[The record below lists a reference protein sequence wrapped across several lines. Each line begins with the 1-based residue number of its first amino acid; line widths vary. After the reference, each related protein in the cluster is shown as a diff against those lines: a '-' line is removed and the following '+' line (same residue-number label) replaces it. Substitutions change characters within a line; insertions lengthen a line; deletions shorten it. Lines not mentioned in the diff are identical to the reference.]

1 MTDFLP
7 RFIYPYILNRSRRA
21 RNVRLK
27 ATADG
32 LIVVV
37 PEGFCVSRDLLPILE
52 SKKNW
57 IEKAL
62 SRVSERA
69 DVENKTKG
77 LPSLLE
83 LRALGE
89 TWRVKQAVIGVG
101 EDGARKI
108 IFIPKHDENEAI
120 EALRRWLHEKA
131 RRELPR
137 LLIEEAQRH
146 RFSYSLITVKG
157 QKHIWGSCSSRGNIN
172 LNRKL
177 LFLPKNLSRYVLLHE
192 LCHLREMNH
201 SALFYKELSRVD
213 PNFKENAAELK
224 LAWKYV
230 PGWVSE

>member
-1 MTDFLP
+1 MTDFP
-7 RFIYPYILNRSRRA
+7 PKFIYPYILKRSSRA
-21 RNVRLK
+21 RSVRLT
-27 ATADG
+27 AAADG
-32 LIVVV
+32 LTVVV
-37 PEGFCVSRDLLPILE
+37 PERFCVSRDLLPILE
-52 SKKNW
+52 SKKQW

-69 DVENKTKG
+69 EIERETNG

-83 LRALGE
+83 LRAIDE

-101 EDGARKI
+101 EDSARKI
-108 IFIPKHDENEAI
+108 IFIPKYDESEAI

-131 RRELPR
+131 RRELPK
-137 LLIEEAQRH
+137 LLTDEAQRH
-146 RFSYSLITVKG
+146 RFSYSIVTVKG
-157 QKHIWGSCSSRGNIN
+157 QKRIWGSCSSRGNIN

-177 LFLPKNLSRYVLLHE
+177 LFLPRALSRHVLLHE

-213 PNFKENAAELK
+213 PNFKENAAKLK
-224 LAWKYV
+224 TAWKYV